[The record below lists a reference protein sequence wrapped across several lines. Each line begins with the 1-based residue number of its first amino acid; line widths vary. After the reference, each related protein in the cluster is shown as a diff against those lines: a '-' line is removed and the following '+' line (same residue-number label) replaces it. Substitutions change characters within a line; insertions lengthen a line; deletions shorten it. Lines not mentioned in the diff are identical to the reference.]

1 MLAYT
6 YPLLGVFWTITM
18 FFLWAAWIYVVIW
31 VFMDN
36 FRRHDHSGWAKAL
49 WTIAIIFVP
58 ILGVFFYLI
67 ARPRDLE
74 VA

>member
-6 YPLLGVFWTITM
+6 YPILGVFWTITM

-36 FRRHDHSGWAKAL
+36 FRRRDHSGWAKAL
-49 WTIAIIFVP
+49 WTIVIIFVP
-58 ILGVFFYLI
+58 ILGVLFYLI